1 MSLFDRI
8 RDKIFRRDA
17 EHSRP
22 GTPASA
28 RGQASQPRSRSSAT
42 QQHANSASAAHRG
55 SESRPAEPASATQV
69 DVEDVLESLASQ
81 EGQELNWRTSIVDLM
96 KLVDLDPSLSN
107 RQELAKEL
115 GYAGSMDDSAS
126 MNIWLHKQVMRK
138 LAENG
143 GKVPASLRD

>member
-8 RDKIFRRDA
+8 RDRILRRDD
-17 EHSRP
+17 EHARP
-22 GTPASA
+22 GAPASAKGQAAPPRSGTSAAQQRAGSPSATHRTPAS
-28 RGQASQPRSRSSAT
+28 
-42 QQHANSASAAHRG
+42 
-55 SESRPAEPASATQV
+55 RPTAPASTTQV
-69 DVEDVLESLASQ
+69 DVEEVLEDLAAQ

-96 KLVDLDPSLSN
+96 KLVDLDPGIAN

-115 GYAGSMDDSAS
+115 GYTGSMDDSAS
-126 MNIWLHKQVMRK
+126 MNTWLHKQVMRK